1 MNKNTMRSRCVEV
14 FVITLITIQG
24 LYVVFPLPDIWPF
37 SNYSMFSKANPVTVA
52 SSFEFHGLTREG
64 KEVTLDSKKA
74 FLPLDKVRL
83 EKGITKILNRES
95 LVQKQEKELE
105 SAFKLLSFLPVDNAF
120 LKKNVRLLLPYK
132 KNAAV
137 ADKEKELRILFDYL
151 LAQYEDNRK
160 KKLHGGP
167 PIVSMNLYLTRWDWT
182 DVSPQEVFP
191 ESKLVYSS
199 EYGLS
204 EDE

>member
-1 MNKNTMRSRCVEV
+1 MNKNTMRSRGVEI
-14 FVITLITIQG
+14 FVITLITLQG

-64 KEVTLDSKKA
+64 KEIMLDTKKA

-83 EKGITKILNRES
+83 EKGITRILNRES
-95 LVQKQEKELE
+95 LVQRQEKKLE
-105 SAFKLLSFLPVDNAF
+105 SAFKRLSFLPVDKAF
-120 LKKNVRLLLPYK
+120 LKENVRRLLPYK

-137 ADKEKELRILFDYL
+137 ADKEKELHILFDYL
-151 LAQYEDNRK
+151 LAQYEHNRK
-160 KKLHGGP
+160 EKLHADP
-167 PIVSMNLYLTRWDWT
+167 PIVSMNLYLTKWDWT
-182 DVSPQEVFP
+182 DVPPQEVLT